1 MILIH
6 TILLN
11 TRPSYRANGRVE
23 EQDTCQEEN
32 PSVRRRRQK
41 KVYRS
46 KSESTHVWEGESSHA
61 REPRAGR
68 CFIDGGGVMD
78 RCDIIALRR
87 STANRIRVQGA
98 GCKVQPPLRAT
109 SCIKGAE
116 MIRSVRFICTCSLS
130 PPPNPTSFFIR
141 RKRILWKKIV
151 FYWNS
156 SFSIVLSSSIL
167 SIVGIVRYDY
177 RD

>member
-1 MILIH
+1 MGEWKNRI
-6 TILLN
+6 
-11 TRPSYRANGRVE
+11 RARKRIPRFVE
-23 EQDTCQEEN
+23 GD
-32 PSVRRRRQK
+32 K

-116 MIRSVRFICTCSLS
+116 MIRSVRFICTCSL
-130 PPPNPTSFFIR
+130 PPLSPTSFFIR
-141 RKRILWKKIV
+141 RKTRKKKRILWGKNCLLLEFFIFNFSFIS
-151 FYWNS
+151 FYLLR
-156 SFSIVLSSSIL
+156 FF
-167 SIVGIVRYDY
+167 R
-177 RD
+177 

>member
-1 MILIH
+1 
-6 TILLN
+6 
-11 TRPSYRANGRVE
+11 
-23 EQDTCQEEN
+23 
-32 PSVRRRRQK
+32 
-41 KVYRS
+41 
-46 KSESTHVWEGESSHA
+46 
-61 REPRAGR
+61 
-68 CFIDGGGVMD
+68 MD

-116 MIRSVRFICTCSLS
+116 MIRSVRFICTCSLPPLS
-130 PPPNPTSFFIR
+130 PPLSLYEER
-141 RKRILWKKIV
+141 REKKRILWKKKL
-151 FYWNS
+151 
-156 SFSIVLSSSIL
+156 SFTGILHFQFFFHLVLSSSIL

>member
-1 MILIH
+1 
-6 TILLN
+6 
-11 TRPSYRANGRVE
+11 
-23 EQDTCQEEN
+23 
-32 PSVRRRRQK
+32 
-41 KVYRS
+41 
-46 KSESTHVWEGESSHA
+46 
-61 REPRAGR
+61 
-68 CFIDGGGVMD
+68 MD

-116 MIRSVRFICTCSLS
+116 MIRSVRFICTCSPPPLS
-130 PPPNPTSFFIR
+130 PPLSLYEEREFFGKKLSFTGIR
-141 RKRILWKKIV
+141 H
-151 FYWNS
+151 FQF
-156 SFSIVLSSSIL
+156 FSHLVLSSSIL

>member
-1 MILIH
+1 
-6 TILLN
+6 
-11 TRPSYRANGRVE
+11 
-23 EQDTCQEEN
+23 
-32 PSVRRRRQK
+32 
-41 KVYRS
+41 
-46 KSESTHVWEGESSHA
+46 
-61 REPRAGR
+61 
-68 CFIDGGGVMD
+68 MD

-116 MIRSVRFICTCSLS
+116 MIRSVRFICTCSL
-130 PPPNPTSFFIR
+130 PPLSPTSFFIR
-141 RKRILWKKIV
+141 RKTRKKKENSLGKKLSFTGILH
-151 FYWNS
+151 FQ
-156 SFSIVLSSSIL
+156 FFFHLVLSSSIL

>member
-1 MILIH
+1 MGEWKNRI
-6 TILLN
+6 
-11 TRPSYRANGRVE
+11 RARKRIPRFVE
-23 EQDTCQEEN
+23 GD
-32 PSVRRRRQK
+32 K

-116 MIRSVRFICTCSLS
+116 MIRSVRFICTCSL
-130 PPPNPTSFFIR
+130 PPLSPTSFFIR
-141 RKRILWKKIV
+141 RKTRKKKENSLGKKLSFTGILH
-151 FYWNS
+151 FQ
-156 SFSIVLSSSIL
+156 FFFHLVLSSSIL